1 MLDNICKG
9 TYNLKIQRFLM
20 CVEMVNIVLAI
31 MMQDPLHV
39 GKKLDNLLLS
49 TIKWCY
55 GVNTCKQKILLV
67 FEKFNKD

>member
-1 MLDNICKG
+1 
-9 TYNLKIQRFLM
+9 
-20 CVEMVNIVLAI
+20 MVNIVLAI

-67 FEKFNKD
+67 FEKFNKDWHGLLEEDFNVKDK